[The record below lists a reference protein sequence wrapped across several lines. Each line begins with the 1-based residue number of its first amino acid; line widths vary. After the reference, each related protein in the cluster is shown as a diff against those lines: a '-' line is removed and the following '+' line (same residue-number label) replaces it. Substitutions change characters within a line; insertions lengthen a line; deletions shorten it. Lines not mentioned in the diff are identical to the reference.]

1 MSFNGVQFKMVD
13 SDIVLFVSLTLGCLA
28 SSIVAL
34 LWDTSPVIRAVPYE
48 NTQVQRRLNRPPLAI
63 HKVTSTTHCAIYCTK
78 HAKCRSF
85 NYCGFICQLNL
96 DDVFSSL
103 EGENLIIFDK
113 SCVYVGMRKD
123 AQPICKDMESFVNI
137 NDKDDKSECEINRK
151 KVDLEWGDWG
161 SVEISEDTETNF
173 KQIRR
178 RYPTIEAAHGGITS
192 NENEEI
198 FIWLRWVKILKSWD
212 EARDNCAQL
221 GGKLFSKVD
230 GTTEQLDFFLAKMDQ
245 QSHWLG
251 IYTLNH
257 TEWINV
263 DGLPVEDPLLVWD
276 PNQKFNYKGV
286 QYHVSNSDGFSM
298 GLKIKYLN
306 DENKYEKRYSVCDMN

>member
-1 MSFNGVQFKMVD
+1 MQFKMVEYD
-13 SDIVLFVSLTLGCLA
+13 FIFFILMMLGYLTF
-28 SSIVAL
+28 SITAL
-34 LWDTSPVIRAVPYE
+34 IWDTSPVIRAVPYE
-48 NTQVQRRLNRPPLAI
+48 DTQVQRRLNRPPLAI
-63 HKVTSTTHCAIYCTK
+63 HKVTSTTHCAIRCTE
-78 HAKCRSF
+78 HVKCRSF
-85 NYCGFICQLNL
+85 NYYGFMCQLNL

-103 EGENLIIFDK
+103 EGENLLIFDK

-137 NDKDDKSECEINRK
+137 NNDVDKSECEINLKR
-151 KVDLEWGDWG
+151 VDLEWGYWG
-161 SVEISEDTETNF
+161 SVEISEDTDTNF

-192 NENEEI
+192 TGNEETL
-198 FIWLRWVKILKSWD
+198 IWLRWVKTLKSWD

-251 IYTLNH
+251 IYTLDH
-257 TEWINV
+257 TEWIDV
-263 DGLPVEDPLLVWD
+263 DGLPIEDSLLVWE
-276 PNQKFNYKGV
+276 PEQVFNYGGI
-286 QYHVSNSDGFSM
+286 QYHVSNSDSVFENY
-298 GLKIKYLN
+298 KIKYLS
-306 DENKYEKRYSVCDMN
+306 DENENITKYSVCDMN